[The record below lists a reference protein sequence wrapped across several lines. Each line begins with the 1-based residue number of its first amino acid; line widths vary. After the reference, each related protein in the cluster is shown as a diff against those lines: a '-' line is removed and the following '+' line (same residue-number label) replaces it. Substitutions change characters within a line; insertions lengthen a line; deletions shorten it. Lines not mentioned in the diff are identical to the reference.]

1 VSVDTDGRLVE
12 HWDGH
17 DYERQ
22 SAHQRAWGR
31 GLIDELRFRGH
42 ERILDL
48 GCGDGS
54 LTRQLAER
62 VPNGW
67 VLGVD
72 AAPEMLEAAEAKR
85 LPNTTLRCLN
95 IDALTSAGEFDLVF
109 SNAALHWVHDHATLL
124 VNVYRALRPGGVL
137 RAQFGGGANCPNL
150 VACVRRQMTAP
161 PYAEALRSFRW
172 PWRFFSV
179 PEYERLLRV
188 SSFAEWRTWLEERD
202 HAFPTTDALVGW
214 IDNPCLIPFLQA
226 LPAALRKPFRT
237 AVVEAML
244 HATRRSDGVCVEQFR
259 RLNVWARRSE

>member
-1 VSVDTDGRLVE
+1 VTPDDRLVE
-12 HWDGH
+12 TWDGR

-31 GLIDELRFRGH
+31 GLIDELRLRGD

-67 VLGVD
+67 ILGVD

-85 LPNTTLRCLN
+85 LPNMTLRCLN
-95 IDALTSAGEFDLVF
+95 IDALASIGEFDLVF
-109 SNAALHWVHDHATLL
+109 SNAALHWVHDHAALL
-124 VNVYRALRPGGVL
+124 ANVYRALRPSGVL
-137 RAQFGGGANCPNL
+137 RAQFGGGDNCPTL
-150 VACVRRQMTAP
+150 VACVQRQMTVR
-161 PYAEALRSFRW
+161 PYAEALRGFRW

-179 PEYERLLRV
+179 SEYERLCRA
-188 SSFAEWRTWLEERD
+188 SPFAEWRAWLEERI
-202 HAFPTTDALVGW
+202 HTFPTTDAIAGW

-226 LPAALRKPFRT
+226 LPAALRKPFRD

-244 HATRRSDGVCVEQFR
+244 HATRRPDGVHVEQFR